1 MATHHE
7 QGHGAAVQ
15 HGAHGA
21 HGHAQHGHAHHSVS
35 EDRVPAF
42 IGLIAGAAF
51 IGAVLFGVVKWTN
64 AQFAGH
70 AEGAKAEATK

>member
-15 HGAHGA
+15 HGHHDALGHG
-21 HGHAQHGHAHHSVS
+21 HGHAHHSVR
-35 EDRVPAF
+35 EDRVPAY
-42 IGLIAGAAF
+42 IGLIAGGLF
-51 IGAVLFGVVKWTN
+51 VGGVLFGVVKWTN

-70 AEGAKAEATK
+70 GAEARAGATK